1 MYAASVLTNMASQ
14 EELRKS
20 ILAHEAM
27 PALVELL
34 HSTDNNILISAA
46 QAVASLACDAE
57 ARMEV
62 TVHCTKESI
71 SKVYTIATAY
81 QCVGKT
87 NFFFWVSGC
96 EGRKWIFLY
105 FTLCAVSGNCFFLF
119 LHSAEKCWRPV
130 TFSSTAQIYQC

>member
-14 EELRKS
+14 EELRRS

-27 PALVELL
+27 PALAELL
-34 HSTDNNILISAA
+34 HSTDNNMLISAT

-71 SKVYTIATAY
+71 SKVYTIGRAY
-81 QCVGKT
+81 QQTERRK
-87 NFFFWVSGC
+87 NKLSFWVSGC
-96 EGRKWIFLY
+96 EGCKWIFLS
-105 FTLCAVSGNCFFLF
+105 FTLCAVSGNCF
-119 LHSAEKCWRPV
+119 
-130 TFSSTAQIYQC
+130 

>member
-20 ILAHEAM
+20 ILGHEAM

-71 SKVYTIATAY
+71 SKVYTIARAY
-81 QCVGKT
+81 QQTECRKNKRISGSVGVKDV
-87 NFFFWVSGC
+87 NGYFCPLQYVQ
-96 EGRKWIFLY
+96 FL
-105 FTLCAVSGNCFFLF
+105 VIVFFLF
-119 LHSAEKCWRPV
+119 YFVFTCS
-130 TFSSTAQIYQC
+130 